1 MDPNMEDAQATGG
14 HGRKELLK
22 RKKRDGESI
31 EEWYIKVANVYD
43 KNQQQTLN

>member
-1 MDPNMEDAQATGG
+1 MDPNLEDARARRG
-14 HGRKELLK
+14 HGRNELLK
-22 RKKRDGESI
+22 RKKRDRESI